1 MGKVKVKLFGHLRH
15 AAGTKEAEFDI
26 TDNDTLKDVIDK
38 VVKRFG
44 MDIEERIFDKGTGK
58 LAPFLI
64 MVGGKEIST
73 VKRDLKIKVQ
83 NGDEISLL
91 EPVGGG

>member
-1 MGKVKVKLFGHLRH
+1 MGRVKVKFFGHLRH
-15 AAGTKEAEFDI
+15 AAGVKEAEFD
-26 TDNDTLKDVIDK
+26 TAENDTVKDVIDK
-38 VVKRFG
+38 VVNRFG
-44 MDIEERIFDKGTGK
+44 MDIEERIFDMGTGK

-64 MVGGKEIST
+64 VVGGKEIST
-73 VKRDLKIKVQ
+73 VKDDLKTRVQ